1 MFRGREILKTTAL
14 TTLTLVLLL
23 TGCIFSPSKE
33 DVRIDPPAPEKICK
47 PDDLIKTLEF
57 AYRERLIEKFAP
69 LLANDPEHKAEYI
82 FRLADDPTGQL
93 SWGYTEEVRI
103 HRRMFD
109 PANPQPG
116 EPEVPTEYWLTAID
130 ISLSQVTPWTE
141 RNDLYF
147 DPDNPD
153 LNPNGLDKNKWKAL
167 DSRFSTH
174 VFFDTQT
181 DNDFLVEGEAIFVV
195 IEDLEKTDCAPGQ
208 FLLLEWKDIDV
219 QNPKPAVANTP
230 S

>member
-23 TGCIFSPSKE
+23 TGCVFSPKPG
-33 DVRIDPPAPEKICK
+33 DPPDPPAPEKICS

-57 AYRERLIEKFAP
+57 AYRERRIEMFAP
-69 LLANDPEHKAEYI
+69 LLANDPDNKAAYI
-82 FRLADDPTGQL
+82 FRLAGNPTGES
-93 SWGYTEEVRI
+93 SWDYTVEVRI

-130 ISLSQVTPWTE
+130 IALTQVTPWTE
-141 RNDLYF
+141 RDEYYF

-153 LNPNGLDKNKWKAL
+153 ANPNGLDRNKWKVS

-219 QNPKPAVANTP
+219 EGKPAPANAP